1 MLAPV
6 VIAKPLHTF
15 ARQEGHACACRDRK
29 TAAHFCAT
37 GVKSAKAPKQAR
49 QKGVR
54 KTE

>member
-15 ARQEGHACACRDRK
+15 ARQEDHACACRYRK

-37 GVKSAKAPKQAR
+37 GVKSAKVPKQELQEA
-49 QKGVR
+49 VP
-54 KTE
+54 KTG